1 MLNTPDT
8 IAIVGA
14 GAGGLA
20 CAISAASAGARV
32 FLVEKTARLGGTVTH
47 SLIHTLGGLYDDS
60 GEYINTGLPMELAEL
75 LLRADA
81 HTRKR
86 NMGKVWTLSA
96 APAVY
101 EQVVERWVAGLPNI
115 TVLRD
120 TYPIQVHTEGRRV
133 RQLQVL
139 GESGKR
145 LLPVDALV
153 DATGTAEAV
162 RMLESLEMMPGDALA
177 GLIFQIRG
185 IKEDAVKF
193 PKNIGIRQMAQA
205 AVEAGDLPQL
215 FAGAWF
221 DSGVYA
227 DEVYAKLNIPSD
239 GYDRSRAGDYREILA
254 RFIKQL
260 PGFAEAHIPQVGC
273 LGIRDG
279 GRIKG
284 EYCLSLEDIKSGREF
299 ADSVG
304 RCAWP
309 VEYWEPRVGVRL
321 DYLPPGHTYQIP
333 LRSLKVAGMENLW
346 VAGKCLSAEKLAQA
360 SARVVGTCWAMGDAL
375 GKAIVRQ
382 NNLA

>member
-1 MLNTPDT
+1 
-8 IAIVGA
+8 
-14 GAGGLA
+14 
-20 CAISAASAGARV
+20 
-32 FLVEKTARLGGTVTH
+32 
-47 SLIHTLGGLYDDS
+47 
-60 GEYINTGLPMELAEL
+60 
-75 LLRADA
+75 
-81 HTRKR
+81 
-86 NMGKVWTLSA
+86 
-96 APAVY
+96 
-101 EQVVERWVAGLPNI
+101 
-115 TVLRD
+115 
-120 TYPIQVHTEGRRV
+120 
-133 RQLQVL
+133 
-139 GESGKR
+139 
-145 LLPVDALV
+145 
-153 DATGTAEAV
+153 
-162 RMLESLEMMPGDALA
+162 
-177 GLIFQIRG
+177 
-185 IKEDAVKF
+185 
-193 PKNIGIRQMAQA
+193 MAQA

-375 GKAIVRQ
+375 GKAIIRQ
-382 NNLA
+382 NN